1 MRNIIFLI
9 FCTLIL
15 LCSCSN
21 NMHDRI
27 YFINEL
33 IENQQY
39 DSAQV
44 ELSRINYSRINN
56 KNDIAYYNLMRVK
69 LSVITETPFELD
81 TLINYSINQ
90 FKNEGNDSLLA
101 ECYFYKGTKLY
112 DEKKTKEA
120 VDYLKKAENL
130 SKNNPNL
137 NIRHKI
143 VEKLA
148 VINLEQ
154 GEINLGLKYCDENLN
169 ISSLANNSN
178 WVAYAYM
185 LYFGAYKNLGNM
197 DKAMSYLKK
206 TEPYVKHIDK
216 EGQSHYYS
224 LIAFYLV
231 KSNPNL
237 ALEYINKAKKCE
249 TNQSVYN
256 SLSLFYEMKGDKDKA
271 IAYQDSAY
279 YLSTNNEDKS
289 TYLAN
294 KSYYYYKYGE
304 YKNAYETLFRVMEL
318 KDTIS
323 KERQINNI
331 SNIEAQNE
339 MEMRE
344 LKFHQWIYYSIL
356 TVVILL
362 LIIAAT
368 FLYLKFKSSKVKA
381 KILENQ
387 LLIDIYSKKVSELKD
402 FYSNK
407 KSEVNEL
414 QGKIDDLNN
423 KQSDILYEGKKL
435 YESVMAGETVVLW
448 DKKDFVNFL
457 EYYKIKDLPFVIY
470 LNTEYEHL
478 TPRYKFFE
486 ILYHLGKNDEEVE
499 RILGIS
505 HSTVKST
512 KSRIRSKKIE

>member
-1 MRNIIFLI
+1 
-9 FCTLIL
+9 
-15 LCSCSN
+15 
-21 NMHDRI
+21 MHEKI
-27 YFINEL
+27 YFINNL

-39 DSAQV
+39 DSAQT

-81 TLINYSINQ
+81 TLINYSINH
-90 FKNEGNDSLLA
+90 FKKEGNDSLLA

-112 DEKKTKEA
+112 DDNKTKEA

-130 SKNNPNL
+130 SKNIPNL
-137 NIRHKI
+137 TTRHKI
-143 VEKLA
+143 IEKLA
-148 VINLEQ
+148 AINLEQ
-154 GEINLGLKYCDENLN
+154 GEIYLGLKYCDENLK
-169 ISSLANNSN
+169 ISSLANNNN
-178 WVAYAYM
+178 WIAYAYM

-197 DKAMSYLKK
+197 DKAMSFLNK

-224 LIAFYLV
+224 LISFYLV
-231 KSNPNL
+231 KSNPDL
-237 ALEYINKAKKCE
+237 ALEYINKAKACKI
-249 TNQSVYN
+249 TQTVYN
-256 SLSLFYEMKGDKDKA
+256 SLSFFYEMKGDKDKA

-279 YLSTNNEDKS
+279 NLCTKNDDKI
-289 TYLAN
+289 THLAN

-304 YKNAYETLFRVMEL
+304 YKDAYETLYRVSEL
-318 KDTIS
+318 KDTVS

-356 TVVILL
+356 TIVILL

-368 FLYLKFKSSKVKA
+368 FLYLKFRSSKVKA

-387 LLIDIYSKKVSELKD
+387 LLIDIYSKKITELKD

-407 KSEVNEL
+407 KTEVNEL
-414 QGKIDDLNN
+414 QGKIDELNN
-423 KQSDILYEGKKL
+423 KQSDILYEGKRL

-448 DKKDFVNFL
+448 DKKDFANFI

-486 ILYHLGKNDEEVE
+486 ILYHIGKNDEEVE

-512 KSRIRSKKIE
+512 KSRIKSKKIE

>member
-1 MRNIIFLI
+1 
-9 FCTLIL
+9 
-15 LCSCSN
+15 
-21 NMHDRI
+21 MHDRI

-44 ELSRINYSRINN
+44 KLSQINYSRINN

-90 FKNEGNDSLLA
+90 FKNVGNDSLLA
-101 ECYFYKGTKLY
+101 ECYFYKSTILY
-112 DEKKTKEA
+112 DNKEIKEA
-120 VDYLKKAENL
+120 VDLLKKAEIL
-130 SKNNPNL
+130 SKNIPNL
-137 NIRHKI
+137 NTRHKI
-143 VEKLA
+143 IEKLTF
-148 VINLEQ
+148 VYLDQ
-154 GEINLGLKYCDENLN
+154 GEINLALKYCNENLN
-169 ISSLANNSN
+169 ISSLANNNN
-178 WVAYAYM
+178 WIAYAYI
-185 LYFGAYKNLGNM
+185 LFFNVYKNMGNM
-197 DKAMSYLKK
+197 DKAMSFLNKA
-206 TEPYVKHIDK
+206 EPYVKYIDN

-224 LIAFYLV
+224 LIAFYLIN
-231 KSNPNL
+231 SNPDL
-237 ALEYINKAKKCE
+237 AIKYINKAKNYK
-249 TNQSVYN
+249 TSQSVYN
-256 SLSLFYEMKGDKDKA
+256 TLSRFYEMKGDKEIA
-271 IAYQDSAY
+271 IAYQDSAFNLCTDNY
-279 YLSTNNEDKS
+279 DKS

-294 KSYYYYKYGE
+294 KSYYYYKFGD
-304 YKNAYETLFRVMEL
+304 YKEAYEMLYKVLEL

-323 KERQINNI
+323 KEQQINNI
-331 SNIEAQNE
+331 NNIEAQNE

-344 LKFHQWIYYSIL
+344 LKFRQWIYYSIL

-362 LIIAAT
+362 LIIAAI
-368 FLYLKFKSSKVKA
+368 FLYQKFKSSKVKA

-387 LLIDIYSKKVSELKD
+387 LLIDIYSKKISDLKSL
-402 FYSNK
+402 YSNK

-414 QGKIDDLNN
+414 QDKIDDLNN

-435 YESVMAGETVVLW
+435 YESVIAGETVVLW

-457 EYYKIKDLPFVIY
+457 EYYKIKDLSFIIY
-470 LNTEYEHL
+470 LNTEYEQL

-512 KSRIRSKKIE
+512 KSRIKSKKIE